1 MKWSWKIA
9 RFAGI
14 DVFMHWTFLVLLAW
28 IGASYLLRGTSF
40 LEAAGAIGFVL
51 AIFGCVILHEFGHAL
66 TARRYGIRTEDIT
79 LLPIG
84 GVARLERMPDD
95 PVEEL
100 LVAAAG
106 PAVNVV
112 IAAVLAGLLALTGGI
127 ASILPGDPFS
137 GSFLA
142 NLLWVNILLVMFNLL
157 PAFPMDGG
165 RVLRALLATRMD
177 YLKATTIAANIGQ
190 AMAIA
195 FGLFGLFRSPL
206 LIFIA
211 LFVYLGAEGEARL
224 VQMKALL
231 RDVLVRDAMMKRFR
245 SLTPTDTLRTAADEL
260 LAGAQQDF
268 PVVDQGR
275 VVGMLRRQRLV
286 DAIAEFG
293 EQTPVEKAMDREV
306 RTVRELDTLEHL
318 STEMNS
324 SGTTTL
330 AVVHEEQ
337 LIGLISTENIGEL
350 LMLQAARR
358 RSQNGSTS
366 TPETLRESYT
376 HHHEGAV

>member
-1 MKWSWKIA
+1 VA
-9 RFAGI
+9 
-14 DVFMHWTFLVLLAW
+14 
-28 IGASYLLRGTSF
+28 
-40 LEAAGAIGFVL
+40 EAAGAIAFVL

-66 TARRYGIRTEDIT
+66 TARRFGIKTEDIT

-95 PVEEL
+95 PKEEL

-106 PAVNVV
+106 PAVNVA
-112 IAAVLAGLLALTGGI
+112 IAAVLAVILFFTGRFSNLL
-127 ASILPGDPFS
+127 PEDPFA

-142 NLLWVNILLVMFNLL
+142 NLMFVNIALVIFNLL

-177 YLKATTIAANIGQ
+177 YLRATTIAANIGQ

-211 LFVYLGAEGEARL
+211 IFVYLGAEGESRL

-231 RDVLVRDAMMKRFR
+231 RGVLVRDAMMNRFR
-245 SLTPTDTLRTAADEL
+245 ALAPSDTLRTAADEL

-268 PVVDQGR
+268 PIVDQQR
-275 VVGMLRRQRLV
+275 VVGMLRRQQLV
-286 DAIAEFG
+286 DAIAQHG
-293 EQTPVEKAMDREV
+293 DQTPIEQVMDRDV
-306 RTVRELDTLEHL
+306 RTVRELDTLEQL

-324 SGTTTL
+324 SGSTTL
-330 AVVHEEQ
+330 PVIHEDR

-350 LMLQAARR
+350 LMIQAAVR
-358 RSQNGSTS
+358 RSRDGGTS
-366 TPETLRESYT
+366 PPESLPPSYI
-376 HHHEGAV
+376 HHESAT

>member
-9 RFAGI
+9 RIAGI
-14 DVFMHWTFLVLLAW
+14 DVFMHWTFLILLAW
-28 IGASYLLRGTSF
+28 IGSSYLLRGTSVA
-40 LEAAGAIGFVL
+40 EAAGAIAFVL

-66 TARRYGIRTEDIT
+66 TARRFGIKTEDIT

-95 PVEEL
+95 PKEEL

-106 PAVNVV
+106 PAVNVA
-112 IAAVLAGLLALTGGI
+112 IAAVLAVILFFTGRFSNLL
-127 ASILPGDPFS
+127 PEDPFA

-142 NLLWVNILLVMFNLL
+142 NLMFVNIALVIFNLL

-177 YLKATTIAANIGQ
+177 YLRATTIAANIGQ

-211 LFVYLGAEGEARL
+211 IFVYLGAEGESRL

-231 RDVLVRDAMMKRFR
+231 RGVLVRDAMMNRFR
-245 SLTPTDTLRTAADEL
+245 ALAPSDTLRTAADEL

-268 PVVDQGR
+268 PIVDQQR
-275 VVGMLRRQRLV
+275 VVGMLRRQQLV
-286 DAIAEFG
+286 DAIAQHG
-293 EQTPVEKAMDREV
+293 DQTPIEQVMDRDV
-306 RTVRELDTLEHL
+306 RTVRELDTLEQL

-324 SGTTTL
+324 SGSTTL
-330 AVVHEEQ
+330 PVIHEDR

-350 LMLQAARR
+350 LMIQAAVR
-358 RSQNGSTS
+358 RSRDGGTS
-366 TPETLRESYT
+366 PPESLPPSYI
-376 HHHEGAV
+376 HHESAT